1 MVDVGDDASS
11 LFGRAKVHFHAGR
24 PAEARDL
31 LERAHAAAPADRAV
45 RFALAACQNALGE
58 WADAETHLR
67 LVLDVEP
74 EYHLAW
80 YQLGCSL
87 QGQGRLD
94 EAAAAYR
101 RALKGD
107 SIPDAWNRLRTCEA
121 PHLNTPA
128 PSTGRAP
135 RDVRGADEQ
144 QVAQVLVGQAMAPPP
159 SGGTLAQQIDQHGVA
174 EPGHLLP
181 GGRRHLL
188 ARHVAPPAVAVT
200 VFFVVVVA
208 LGGGP
213 AGYGPLVIA
222 LLLLF
227 VAGAWAAVWLQSVR
241 YRYFFY
247 ERRMDLHLGALT
259 QRRRAIW
266 YYEITEV
273 RYVQGPVN
281 ALTHTAS
288 LEIDYKPGDH
298 VLTELLPGLGTPD
311 EVHALYEMLQPPRV
325 RERRSMKG
333 III

>member
-1 MVDVGDDASS
+1 MVDVGGDASS
-11 LFGRAKVHFHAGR
+11 LFGRARVHFRAGR

-58 WADAETHLR
+58 WAAAETHLR

-74 EYHLAW
+74 EHHLAW

-87 QGQGRLD
+87 QGQGRPD

-101 RALKGD
+101 RALKGAG
-107 SIPDAWNRLRTCEA
+107 IPDAWNRLRACEA
-121 PHLNTPA
+121 PHQNTPA
-128 PSTGRAP
+128 SSTGHVPQA
-135 RDVRGADEQ
+135 VRGTDEQ
-144 QVAQVLVGQAMAPPP
+144 QVAVVVGQVTAPPP

-188 ARHVAPPAVAVT
+188 ARHVAPPALTVT
-200 VFFVVVVA
+200 AFLVVVAA

-227 VAGAWAAVWLQSVR
+227 AAGAWAAVWLQSVR

-273 RYVQGPVN
+273 RYVQGPVD
-281 ALTHTAS
+281 ALTRTAS

-311 EVHALYEMLQPPRV
+311 EVHALYEMLQPSRV
-325 RERRSMKG
+325 RERRTMKG